1 MTPIVQRTRS
11 LVERFAA
18 TAKHFGSRAALH
30 ELETLA
36 LNRAVPVSIL
46 RGMTAVPSDIDPGL
60 FDPGRLSARFV
71 ERHELLTIAG
81 IGELAGELA
90 PSFIRAA
97 LAKGDRCF
105 GLFDGET
112 LVSFGWYSQ
121 HPTRISDDLVLH
133 FDPAWVYMYKG
144 YTLRRWRGKRLHG
157 IGMALAMRAYVDQGA
172 RGLISYVR
180 SNNFESLRSTER
192 MGYRRFGDI
201 YLMTLFGH
209 PRTWATPGCAAY
221 QFRVDRATPLVSH
234 DPPEWLGFS
243 ASYSVRQ

>member
-1 MTPIVQRTRS
+1 MSPIVQRTRS
-11 LVERFAA
+11 LVERLA
-18 TAKHFGSRAALH
+18 TTARHFGSRAAIH
-30 ELETLA
+30 DLETLA

-46 RGMTAVPSDIDPGL
+46 RGMTAVPSDVDPGL

-81 IGELAGELA
+81 FGELADELTPA
-90 PSFIRAA
+90 FVRAA

-105 GLFDGET
+105 GLFDGDA

-121 HPTRISDDLVLH
+121 LPTRISDDLVLH
-133 FDPAWVYMYKG
+133 FDPSWVYMYKG

-157 IGMALAMRAYVDQGA
+157 IGMALAMRAYVDDGA

-201 YLMTLFGH
+201 YLVTMFGQCH
-209 PRTWATPGCAAY
+209 SWATPGCARY
-221 QFRVDRATPLVSH
+221 QFRVDRATRLPRDARDDLLVWS
-234 DPPEWLGFS
+234 
-243 ASYSVRQ
+243 